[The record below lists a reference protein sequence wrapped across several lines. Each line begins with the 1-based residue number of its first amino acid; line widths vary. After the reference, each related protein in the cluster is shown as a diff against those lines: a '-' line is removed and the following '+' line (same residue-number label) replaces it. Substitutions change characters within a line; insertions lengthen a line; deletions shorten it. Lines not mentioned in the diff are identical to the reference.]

1 MDADGHVK
9 GIGWQIRLIA
19 TLLCIAAWF
28 VVGRAQQAELFRD
41 ALPSSADAAADQ
53 LVVRSRAVIVDL
65 RQMLIANDASA
76 TASSLLLNLFENA
89 QFSAIRDR
97 VDRTANGFVWVGRIP
112 DIDRSTVT
120 LAVEGSIVYGTILT
134 PDAVFLIQPLRDGI
148 HAIRQIDQRLLPP
161 EAPLREPPVAP
172 SLGRESV
179 PDQGLLDDASFIDV
193 MVLYTPAAAAAA
205 GGSSAINALANNA
218 ISTTNTTYAN
228 SGITQRVRLVYS
240 GVVSYTEAGASG
252 LDIDT
257 DLNNLTNGTSGL
269 GGVASLRDTYRAD
282 LVSMLTHT
290 PTSPYCGIA
299 WLMSSPSTSFE
310 RFGYSV
316 VEQSCAVAALSFP
329 HELGHNMGARH
340 DWYMDSGT
348 TPYTYAHGYVNTT
361 SRWRTVMSYNN
372 ICAVTS
378 PFTNCT
384 RLAYWSNPS
393 ATFGGAP
400 MGVPGGTNSSSG
412 CYANPANPPCDADD
426 HRTLNNTAAVVANF
440 RQNGPAPLTVS
451 SLTSNS
457 QQPVAGTPVTWSAGT
472 TGGAAPYTYQF
483 WVSDGTK
490 WSLGRD
496 WSASNSFSW
505 MPLLSGTY
513 HVQVWARNAGSSAVD
528 AWRDS
533 GAVNVAAPGV
543 LTLTGVLPSP
553 SSATAGSPVTWTAYA
568 AGCVQPCSYQF
579 FLFDGASWSNPQ
591 GWSTSSTWTWTP
603 PAAGTYTVQVWARHA
618 GAVTAFDAWRASA
631 PFTVGVPSSLTVTSF
646 FSSSSFSVPAGTTVT
661 WDARAISGVEPYS
674 FRFWVFDGSLWSIGQ
689 DWSPSSTWT
698 WTPATAGTYS
708 FQVWA
713 RNSGSGATFDA
724 WRGGGP
730 LVVGPPTSLS
740 LSSVTA
746 DRSFPVSAGTP
757 VSWKASAMGGS
768 GPYTFRFWVF
778 DGIAWTLGR
787 DWSPANTWT
796 WVPSSPGNYSFQ
808 VWARNAGSSSPFDA
822 WIQAGPAAVS
832 APSALAVTSLTTSPA
847 QPLVVGGPASVTAIA
862 TGGTGPYTYKFWVFN
877 GSTWTVGQDWSAASS
892 WRWKPAAAGSYQI
905 QVWVRNSES
914 LTTLDAW
921 SALGPIAVIP

>member
-1 MDADGHVK
+1 MDADRNVK
-9 GIGWQIRLIA
+9 RIGWQIRLIA
-19 TLLCIAAWF
+19 TLLCFAAWF

-41 ALPSSADAAADQ
+41 APPSSADAAADQ
-53 LVVRSRAVIVDL
+53 RVVRSRSVIVDL

-89 QFSAIRDR
+89 QFSATRDR

-120 LAVEGSIVYGTILT
+120 LAVEGSIVYGAILT
-134 PDAVFLIQPLRDGI
+134 PDAVFLIQPLGDGI

-205 GGSSAINALANNA
+205 GGTSAINALANNA

-252 LDIDT
+252 LEIDT
-257 DLNNLTNGTSGL
+257 DLNNLTNGTNGL
-269 GGVASLRDTYRAD
+269 GGVASLRETYRAD
-282 LVSMLTHT
+282 LVSLLTHT
-290 PTSPYCGIA
+290 PTSAYCGIA
-299 WLMSSPSTSFE
+299 WLMSSPSSSFE

-316 VEQSCAVAALSFP
+316 VEQSCAVAGLSFP

-426 HRTLNNTAAVVANF
+426 HRTLNNTAVVVANF
-440 RQNGPAPLTVS
+440 RQSGLAPLTVS
-451 SLTSNS
+451 SLTSNTPP
-457 QQPVAGTPVTWSAGT
+457 PVAGTPVTWSAGA

-483 WVSDGTK
+483 WVSDGTT

-496 WSASNSFSW
+496 WSASNAFSW
-505 MPLLSGTY
+505 TPLLSGTY
-513 HVQVWARNAGSSAVD
+513 HIQVWARNAGSSSAVD

-543 LTLTGVLPSP
+543 LTLTEVLPSP
-553 SSATAGSPVTWTAYA
+553 LSATAGSPVTWTAYA

-618 GAVTAFDAWRASA
+618 GSVTAFDAWRSSA

-646 FSSSSFSVPAGTTVT
+646 FPSSFSVPAGTTVT

-674 FRFWVFDGSLWSIGQ
+674 FRFWVFDGSSWSIGQ
-689 DWSPSSTWT
+689 DWSPSNTWT
-698 WTPATAGTYS
+698 WTPATSGTYS

-713 RNSGSGATFDA
+713 RNSGSAATFDA
-724 WRGGGP
+724 WRGGAP
-730 LVVGPPTSLS
+730 VVVGPPTALS

-757 VSWKASAMGGS
+757 VNWKASATGGS

-778 DGIAWTLGR
+778 DGAAWTLGR
-787 DWSPANTWT
+787 DWSPATTWT
-796 WVPSSPGNYSFQ
+796 WVPSLPGNYSFQ
-808 VWARNAGSSSPFDA
+808 VWARNAGSSSPYDA

-847 QPLVVGGPASVTAIA
+847 QPLVVGGPASVTAVA

-877 GSTWTVGQDWSAASS
+877 GSTWTVGQDWSASSS
-892 WRWKPAAAGSYQI
+892 WRWKPAAAGSYQN
-905 QVWVRNSES
+905 QVWVRNSGS